1 MQQKTMVLSASAH
14 LHKSSK
20 TAENNP
26 NKGV

>member
-1 MQQKTMVLSASAH
+1 MQQKTIVLSTSAH

-20 TAENNP
+20 TAENKS